1 MLNLVIAGLNFGVAV
16 WLIDYSMFLVA
27 LNVAFGVINF
37 GAGIKPPKTTN
48 NA

>member
-1 MLNLVIAGLNFGVAV
+1 MAV
-16 WLIDYSMFLVA
+16 WLIDYSMVGVA

-37 GAGIKPPKTTN
+37 GAGIKPVKTTT